1 MLEVAD
7 LDVYYGPVQALRGVS
22 LRVEQGEIVTL
33 VGANGAGKTT
43 LLRALGGI
51 LVPARGTIRFAGA
64 EIAGQPADR
73 IVRRG
78 IAHVP
83 EGRRVFPGMTVIENL
98 QVAGY
103 ALGHREALIAS
114 DTDRILALFPNLRNR
129 ARSFAWS
136 LSGGEQQMLAI
147 GRGLMA
153 HPKLLLLDEPSLG
166 LAPMIVEEV
175 FKHVVGINREGTTVL
190 LVEQN
195 ANLALGLAH
204 RGYVL
209 ENGAVVLEG
218 SGSELLHN
226 PEVIEAYLGGQ
237 ARP

>member
-1 MLEVAD
+1 MLEVKD
-7 LDVYYGPVQALRGVS
+7 LDVFYGPVQALHGVS
-22 LRVEQGEIVTL
+22 LRVEPGEIVTL

-43 LLRALGGI
+43 LLKTLGGI
-51 LVPARGTIRFAGA
+51 LSPARGSIRFLGA
-64 EIAGQPADR
+64 DIGGRPAEEA
-73 IVRRG
+73 VRRG

-98 QVAGY
+98 EVAGY
-103 ALGHREALIAS
+103 ALGYREGQIKAGVE
-114 DTDRILALFPNLRNR
+114 RILTIFPPLRDR
-129 ARSFAWS
+129 ARSYAWS

-166 LAPMIVEEV
+166 LAPILVEEV
-175 FKHVVGINREGTTVL
+175 FKNVVEINRRGTTIL

-218 SGSELLHN
+218 TGAELLHN
-226 PEVIEAYLGGQ
+226 PEVIEAYLGG
-237 ARP
+237 

>member
-1 MLEVAD
+1 
-7 LDVYYGPVQALRGVS
+7 
-22 LRVEQGEIVTL
+22 
-33 VGANGAGKTT
+33 
-43 LLRALGGI
+43 
-51 LVPARGTIRFAGA
+51 
-64 EIAGQPADR
+64 
-73 IVRRG
+73 
-78 IAHVP
+78 
-83 EGRRVFPGMTVIENL
+83 
-98 QVAGY
+98 
-103 ALGHREALIAS
+103 
-114 DTDRILALFPNLRNR
+114 
-129 ARSFAWS
+129 
-136 LSGGEQQMLAI
+136 MLAI

-237 ARP
+237 ALP